1 MSNQKNGIWETDF
14 NFIREQVNEWDPCSL
29 MITGTPKDE
38 YDSLTFKILSGL
50 KNDKSDKELKG
61 EVIDLLEDYY
71 GLPVHSEL
79 EGKERAKLEE
89 ELEQLIEKV
98 KKRPANNL

>member
-1 MSNQKNGIWETDF
+1 MDNQKNEIWETDF

-29 MITGTPKDE
+29 INTGAPKDE

-50 KNDKSDKELKG
+50 KNEKADKELKG
-61 EVIDLLEDYY
+61 EVIDLLDDYY

-79 EGKERAKLEE
+79 KGKERAKLEE
-89 ELEQLIEKV
+89 DLEQLIGKV
-98 KKRPANNL
+98 KKRPANNI